1 MLRSVVSF
9 CFSIISLTV
18 LSLPAVGQ
26 ETSRNNSMPRALH
39 GQVRFAQGGSPAQHV
54 IVRLE
59 RFHGGV
65 WGEVVTDATGK
76 YDFSGMT
83 PDIYTVTVRLP
94 GYLEQRREVDL
105 QSVNNA
111 YELFQLVADRSSS
124 TGNSTQPTRV
134 IDANVPAEAT
144 REFDRGEAALAR
156 GGETNLLEAVRHL
169 EKAVGIYPAFLEA
182 RLRLG
187 TAYMDLKQWDKA
199 EATLRRAIEID
210 PKTANAWFA
219 LGELY
224 IQQKRIDDAEKALR
238 EGLAV
243 ENRSWQGHFAL
254 GRLYLG
260 KGETVKAARQIA
272 LTLQLNP
279 NLADAHLLA
288 GNIFLHAGN
297 REDALIE
304 FEEYLRLA
312 PKGQYAEEARGMIEK
327 IKRVPASK
335 KG

>member
-1 MLRSVVSF
+1 MLRLLVVRF
-9 CFSIISLTV
+9 CLGIVSLAV
-18 LSLPAVGQ
+18 LALPAAGQ
-26 ETSRNNSMPRALH
+26 QTSRTNSMPRALH
-39 GQVRFAQGGSPAQHV
+39 GQVRFAQGASPAPHV

-76 YDFSGMT
+76 YDFSGMS
-83 PDIYTVTVRLP
+83 PEIYIVTVRLP

-105 QSVNNA
+105 QSVNSS

-124 TGNSTQPTRV
+124 TDNSTTAAKV
-134 IDANVPAEAT
+134 VNANLPAEAT
-144 REFDRGEAALAR
+144 REFDKGESALAR
-156 GGETNLLEAVRHL
+156 GGGEANLQEAVRHW

-182 RLRLG
+182 HLRLG

-199 EATLRRAIEID
+199 EAALRRAIEID

-224 IQQKRIDDAEKALR
+224 IQQKRTDDAERALR

-260 KGETVKAARQIA
+260 KRETVKAARQIA
-272 LTLQLNP
+272 LTIQLNP

-297 REDALIE
+297 REYALAE
-304 FEEYLRLA
+304 YQDYLRLA
-312 PKGQYAEEARGMIEK
+312 PNGEYAAQVRQTLQK
-327 IKRVPASK
+327 LRPSP
-335 KG
+335 

>member
-1 MLRSVVSF
+1 MLRPIVHF
-9 CFSIISLTV
+9 CFSIVSLV
-18 LSLPAVGQ
+18 FLSLPAAGQ
-26 ETSRNNSMPRALH
+26 QTSRNSSMLRTVH
-39 GQVRFAQGGSPAQHV
+39 GQVRFARGGNPAEHV

-65 WGEVVTDATGK
+65 WGEVVTDATGT
-76 YDFSGMT
+76 YQFSGMA
-83 PDIYTVTVRLP
+83 PDMYMVTVRFP

-105 QSVNNA
+105 QSMNNA

-124 TGNSTQPTRV
+124 IVNSVPTAKV
-134 IDANVPAEAT
+134 INANVPAEAA
-144 REFDRGEAALAR
+144 REFERGEAALAR
-156 GGETNLLEAVRHL
+156 GSGATNLQDAVRHW
-169 EKAVGIYPAFLEA
+169 ETAVGIYPAFLEA
-182 RLRLG
+182 HLRLG

-199 EATLRRAIEID
+199 EATLRRVIEID
-210 PKTANAWFA
+210 SKTANAWFA

-224 IQQKRIDDAEKALR
+224 LQQKRIDDAEKALR

-272 LTLQLNP
+272 LTIQLNP

-297 REDALIE
+297 REYALAE
-304 FEEYLRLA
+304 YRDYLRLA
-312 PKGQYAEEARGMIEK
+312 PNGEYAAQARETL
-327 IKRVPASK
+327 K
-335 KG
+335 KLRPSP

>member
-1 MLRSVVSF
+1 M
-9 CFSIISLTV
+9 ISLAV
-18 LSLPAVGQ
+18 FALPAAGQ
-26 ETSRNNSMPRALH
+26 QTSRNNSMPRALH
-39 GQVRFAQGGSPAQHV
+39 GQVRFAHGGSPAQYV

-83 PDIYTVTVRLP
+83 PDIYVVIVRLP

-105 QSVNNA
+105 ESMNSA

-124 TGNSTQPTRV
+124 IVNSIPTAKV
-134 IDANVPAEAT
+134 INANVPAEAA
-144 REFDRGEAALAR
+144 REFERGEAALAR
-156 GGETNLLEAVRHL
+156 GSAETNLQDAVHHW

-182 RLRLG
+182 HLRLG
-187 TAYMDLKQWDKA
+187 AAYMVLKQSDKA
-199 EATLRRAIEID
+199 EVALRRAIEID

-224 IQQKRIDDAEKALR
+224 KQQKRIDEAEKALR

-272 LTLQLNP
+272 LTIQLNP

-288 GNIFLHAGN
+288 GNIFLQAGK

-312 PKGQYAEEARGMIEK
+312 PKGQYAGEARGMIER
-327 IKRVPASK
+327 IKKMPVSK
-335 KG
+335 KS